1 MGEHGPLTI
10 NALAY
15 QNIKQLLELL
25 AMLKSLGYQVYS
37 VSLLEPSHL
46 QAQGLINSP
55 FRRQATNQRSELGE
69 ENYAE
74 AFSLIRINNFES
86 VLQKPTF

>member
-1 MGEHGPLTI
+1 LTI

-25 AMLKSLGYQVYS
+25 AMLKGLGYQVTS

-46 QAQGLINSP
+46 EAQGLINSP
-55 FRRQATNQRSELGE
+55 FRRQATNQGSELGE

>member
-1 MGEHGPLTI
+1 LTI

-55 FRRQATNQRSELGE
+55 FRRQATIQGSELE
-69 ENYAE
+69 KENYAE
-74 AFSLIRINNFES
+74 AFSQIRINNFES
-86 VLQKPTF
+86 VLQNPPSRQT

>member
-10 NALAY
+10 NALVY
-15 QNIKQLLELL
+15 QNTKQLLELL
-25 AMLKSLGYQVYS
+25 AMLKGLGYQVTS

-46 QAQGLINSP
+46 EAQGLINSP

>member
-10 NALAY
+10 NALVY
-15 QNIKQLLELL
+15 QNTKQLLELL
-25 AMLKSLGYQVYS
+25 AMLKGLGYQVTS

-46 QAQGLINSP
+46 EAQGLINSP
-55 FRRQATNQRSELGE
+55 FRRQATNQGSELGE

>member
-1 MGEHGPLTI
+1 LTI

-55 FRRQATNQRSELGE
+55 FRRQGSELEE
-69 ENYAE
+69 ENYVE
-74 AFSLIRINNFES
+74 AFSQIRINNFES

>member
-1 MGEHGPLTI
+1 
-10 NALAY
+10 
-15 QNIKQLLELL
+15 
-25 AMLKSLGYQVYS
+25 MLKDLGYQVYS

-55 FRRQATNQRSELGE
+55 FRRQATTQGSELEE

-74 AFSLIRINNFES
+74 AFSQIRINNFES